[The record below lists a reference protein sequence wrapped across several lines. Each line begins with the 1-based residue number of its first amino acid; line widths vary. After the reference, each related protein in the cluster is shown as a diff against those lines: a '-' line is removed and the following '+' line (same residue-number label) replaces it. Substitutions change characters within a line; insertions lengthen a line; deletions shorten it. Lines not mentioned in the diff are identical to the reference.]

1 MQKIIQST
9 NELNK
14 KEKLKILFF
23 KADILDKLIEEK
35 TSEINEIHKRKNNII
50 YINLFMN
57 LGLFISFL
65 LLTLS
70 SNNSIQFFGL
80 IFCIIFCGI
89 IAFRSN
95 FHDLII
101 GNKIKE
107 KEDLLFKIDEI
118 NFLKLS
124 IDDEFLIKGTIKEYI
139 NNFSV
144 DELVDFSKDELFKT
158 GDFYSF
164 ELVIK
169 NLNIQTEKMTAII
182 KSKQFIEYYI
192 SEKTDNEEYNF
203 VKNICGLDKLSLKNY
218 IRDNYDSDFLKENKD
233 KIKSEIEKDT
243 SFFNYE
249 LLILNKIK

>member
-9 NELNK
+9 DELTK
-14 KEKLKILFF
+14 KEKLKLLFF
-23 KADILDKLIEEK
+23 KAAILDKLIEEK
-35 TSEINEIHKRKNNII
+35 TYEINEMRKRKNNIAYLSI
-50 YINLFMN
+50 FIDLC
-57 LGLFISFL
+57 LFISFL

-70 SNNSIQFFGL
+70 SNNSIKFFSL
-80 IFCIIFCGI
+80 IFCIIFGAI

-107 KEDLLFKIDEI
+107 KEDLLFRIDEV

-124 IDDEFLIKGTIKEYI
+124 IDDEFLIKGTIREHV

-144 DELVDFSKDELFKT
+144 NELVDFSKDELFT
-158 GDFYSF
+158 NGDFYSF
-164 ELVIK
+164 EKIIK
-169 NLNIQTEKMTAII
+169 DLNIQTSGMIEII
-182 KSKQFIEYYI
+182 KSKQFIEYCI

-203 VKNICGLDKLSLKNY
+203 VKNIYGLDKLSLKNY

-233 KIKSEIEKDT
+233 KIKIEIEKDT